1 MKINTA
7 TKELREKIINDINT
21 SNLPEINVLLV
32 IENIRQEVFELY
44 QKALRMEEEAE
55 NVN

>member
-32 IENIRQEVFELY
+32 IENIRQEVFDLY